1 MFTAIAP
8 AIWGSTYIVTTQYL
22 PNFSPMTVAMLR
34 ALPAGLLLVMIV
46 RQIPTGIW
54 WMRIFILGALNI
66 SLFWSLLF
74 ISVYRL
80 PVVVPVTSGGN
91 FARTAGFAVS
101 LDGVGIRTTGVVR
114 CDQPRTIDMKARGG
128 KRLERVPETIMNEVL
143 GRLSTILT

>member
-1 MFTAIAP
+1 MAGCTGDWSGGNLTWKEGKSGLSRLILPQVMSSRNAAG
-8 AIWGSTYIVTTQYL
+8 ADCHTGGLNRVT
-22 PNFSPMTVAMLR
+22 
-34 ALPAGLLLVMIV
+34 
-46 RQIPTGIW
+46 
-54 WMRIFILGALNI
+54 
-66 SLFWSLLF
+66 
-74 ISVYRL
+74 RL

-128 KRLERVPETIMNEVL
+128 KTTRTGSETIMNEVL

>member
-1 MFTAIAP
+1 MAGCTGDWSGGNLTWKEGKSGLSRLILPQVMSSRERGRCLLSHRRPFNR
-8 AIWGSTYIVTTQYL
+8 VT
-22 PNFSPMTVAMLR
+22 
-34 ALPAGLLLVMIV
+34 
-46 RQIPTGIW
+46 
-54 WMRIFILGALNI
+54 
-66 SLFWSLLF
+66 
-74 ISVYRL
+74 RL

>member
-1 MFTAIAP
+1 MSLRTPDLLFTAIAP

-66 SLFWSLLF
+66 AILELV
-74 ISVYRL
+74 VYFGL
-80 PVVVPVTSGGN
+80 PPAGRGRGDGRRCAAADGRVHLCRS
-91 FARTAGFAVS
+91 AR
-101 LDGVGIRTTGVVR
+101 
-114 CDQPRTIDMKARGG
+114 
-128 KRLERVPETIMNEVL
+128 
-143 GRLSTILT
+143 

>member
-1 MFTAIAP
+1 MSLRTPDLLFTAIAP

-80 PVVVPVTSGGN
+80 PGGV
-91 FARTAGFAVS
+91 AATVGAV
-101 LDGVGIRTTGVVR
+101 
-114 CDQPRTIDMKARGG
+114 QPLM
-128 KRLERVPETIMNEVL
+128 
-143 GRLSTILT
+143 